1 MSELNFDLNIDNYK
15 LSELKKM
22 LDLELPYTI
31 EDIDEHSKK
40 LKTKLIND
48 NYLDKIKRTEILDF
62 INKIQEILRLDLEVY
77 LSNMKNGR
85 SYTNDSSYILKNMNV
100 SVDFVELYNCLND
113 KLFINIES
121 IMISVKN
128 LNEKLEK
135 IEDRVRKIEKN
146 NEKK

>member
-1 MSELNFDLNIDNYK
+1 MTELNFDLNIDNYK

-31 EDIDEHSKK
+31 EDIDERYEK
-40 LKTKLIND
+40 LKTKLIKD
-48 NYLDKIKRTEILDF
+48 NSLDEIKRTEILDF
-62 INKIQEILRLDLEVY
+62 VNKIQEILRLDLEVY

-100 SVDFVELYNCLND
+100 SLDFVELYNCLND
-113 KLFINIES
+113 KLFVNIES